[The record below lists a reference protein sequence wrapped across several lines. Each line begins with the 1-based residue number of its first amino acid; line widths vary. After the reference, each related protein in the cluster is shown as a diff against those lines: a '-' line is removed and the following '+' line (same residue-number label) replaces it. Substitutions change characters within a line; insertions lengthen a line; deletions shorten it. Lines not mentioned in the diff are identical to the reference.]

1 MFSLKS
7 SHEIR
12 AINLKPVLDVCSLQM
27 VANYDKVMKLALERG
42 FYFPSCEIYSDAP
55 AGFWEYGPTGVNMKN
70 KFVELWRREL
80 VRRDSMMEIDGCQI
94 MSKSVFVASG
104 HIGNFTD
111 PIVKCTKCN
120 STFRADRYITEKT
133 GENVSE
139 RMADEDINNLVKKH
153 NLRCPN
159 CKSEFGE
166 VSRFNMMFRL
176 GIGPAAEEAYLRPET
191 CQTIFVD
198 FARVFKTMR
207 GRLPLGIAQVG
218 KSFRNEIAP
227 RQSLLRLR
235 EFYQAEI
242 EIFCN
247 PKMLDEVPKFE
258 EVKNTVL
265 RISPHDGSSISE
277 TTADDAIK
285 KNLIPN
291 KLVAYYLALLIDFY
305 DKTGVD
311 VKRSRFRRLSDEE
324 KAFYASVA
332 FDFEVETSIGWLE
345 LVACNYR
352 SDYDLK
358 GHGTISKQ
366 NLEVVDPKDQSKVL
380 PHVFELSMGIDRS
393 IYAILEHCYHE
404 DEQHDDRMVLRLKP
418 YLAPILV
425 GILPLMTKDGLDQK
439 ARKIHSDLK
448 FDFDTFYD
456 ESGSIGR
463 RYRRL
468 EEIGAPF
475 AVTIDQTTMQDDTVT
490 VRHRD
495 SMNQERVN
503 ASQLRQYMLNALA
516 AARN

>member
-1 MFSLKS
+1 
-7 SHEIR
+7 
-12 AINLKPVLDVCSLQM
+12 M
-27 VANYDKVMKLALERG
+27 VANYDEVMKLALERG

-55 AGFWEYGPTGVNMKN
+55 AGFWEYGPRGVNMKN
-70 KFVELWRREL
+70 KFIELWRREL
-80 VRRDSMMEIDGCQI
+80 VRRDGMLEIDGCQI

-104 HIGNFTD
+104 HIGSFTD
-111 PIVKCTKCN
+111 PVVKCTKCG
-120 STFRADRYITEKT
+120 SSFRADRYITEKT
-133 GENVSE
+133 GENVLE
-139 RMADEDINNLVKKH
+139 RMAEEEIKAIIKKH

-159 CKSEFGE
+159 CNGEFGE
-166 VSRFNMMFRL
+166 VSKFNMMFPV

-247 PKMLDEVPKFE
+247 PERLNEMPKFE

-265 RISPHDGSSISE
+265 RLSDGSSIIE
-277 TTADDAIK
+277 VTAEEAISK
-285 KNLIPN
+285 GLTPN
-291 KLVAYYLALLIDFY
+291 KLITYYLALLIEFY
-305 DKTGVD
+305 EKTGID
-311 VKRSRFRRLSDEE
+311 VKRSRFRNLSVDE

-358 GHGTISKQ
+358 GHSVTSKQ
-366 NLEVVDPKDQSKVL
+366 NLEVLDPTTQSKVL

-393 IYAILEHCYHE
+393 IYAILEHSYYE
-404 DEQHDDRMVLRLKP
+404 DKEHDDRVVLGLKP
-418 YLAPILV
+418 HLAPILV
-425 GILPLMTKDGLDQK
+425 GVLPLMTKDGLDKK
-439 ARKIHSDLK
+439 ARQINSELK
-448 FDFDTFYD
+448 YDFDTFYD

-468 EEIGAPF
+468 EEIGTPF
-475 AVTIDQTTMQDDTVT
+475 AVTVDQRTMQDDTVT

-495 SMNQERVN
+495 TMQQERIN
-503 ASQLRQYMLNALA
+503 ISDLRQYLHNALG
-516 AARN
+516 RR